1 MDKKQL
7 AERAQAAPLEVSQ
20 RSLGERR
27 QLEVLTGQLCVELG
41 QLQEQLDSLE
51 KNRSRVPSRQ
61 GTGGEVNPRM
71 GDLEGE
77 DFGRASISAH
87 FGDTESSMLSS
98 ITPVRRCRPTPKP
111 RTKYPTTST
120 VLMAPTNTPVSSS
133 TLIGTSNHDRLCD
146 GDPSKGWS
154 SIERNDSWQRTER
167 TKKSSSEDSSS
178 LDRRG
183 VRAEGK
189 NYGRTTGM
197 LRRPN
202 IVPDR
207 YNGKTSWRN
216 FLQHFEACKLANE
229 WTDEQ
234 AKVFLA
240 VSLQGTAVK
249 VVGNTSAGSGKMT
262 YSEIKG
268 RLEQRFGPGQLSENY
283 LMELRCRR
291 QGSKETLREL
301 GQAIRELATL
311 DYPEICHFSD
321 AIEDQAIREGIF
333 RARPSTR

>member
-27 QLEVLTGQLCVELG
+27 QLEALTEQLRVELG
-41 QLQEQLDSLE
+41 QLQEQLESLE

-61 GTGGEVNPRM
+61 GTGGDVKPPPISM
-71 GDLEGE
+71 GDPEGE
-77 DFGRASISAH
+77 DFGRASLSAH

-111 RTKYPTTST
+111 RTKYPTAST

-133 TLIGTSNHDRLCD
+133 TSIGTSNRDRLCD

-189 NYGRTTGM
+189 HDGRTTGM

-207 YNGKTSWRN
+207 YNGKTSWRD
-216 FLQHFEACKLANE
+216 FLQHFEACKFANE

-240 VSLQGTAVK
+240 ASLQGTAVK
-249 VVGNTSAGSGKMT
+249 VLGNTSASSGEMT

-268 RLEQRFGPGQLSENY
+268 RLEQRFGPGQLSENH

-291 QGSKETLREL
+291 QGPKETLREL

-311 DYPEICHFSD
+311 
-321 AIEDQAIREGIF
+321 AL
-333 RARPSTR
+333 